1 MWTMR
6 WLSGIREWWNVHSS
20 SFFKPSIQMD
30 KVTLSL
36 ISSLP
41 KNIQNFLK
49 QQYASPNT
57 VLVASSVSI
66 DGIMCSPDMIVSV
79 GSCSCLPKFR
89 QIHNILVINSD
100 ILCLCKHMT
109 SYYNEHLRSYK
120 LCSHVSSMSVNMLS
134 DLNEPFPLAAYRIRG
149 RTFVTHRH
157 YILCWLDAKD
167 FDVKCHEVT
176 QLIF

>member
-1 MWTMR
+1 MCTPPHFSSHPFKWTR
-6 WLSGIREWWNVHSS
+6 WH
-20 SFFKPSIQMD
+20 
-30 KVTLSL
+30 SL